1 MTSIFDKQTIGD
13 LILAYRKKN
22 HLRRE
27 IMADR
32 LGVATGTIQRWESGS
47 QVPSLRS
54 MVLLSEEMGMS
65 LREIFKIVRG

>member
-27 IMADR
+27 ILAER
-32 LGVATGTIQRWESGS
+32 LGVAPGTLQRWESGA

-54 MVLLSEEMGMS
+54 MVLLSDEMGLS
-65 LREIFKIVRG
+65 LQEIYKIVRG